1 MMKSDSPSRPL
12 WLPVLLVAAALAW
25 RVAKLK
31 FGVADAFPNF
41 GPWMALAF
49 AGSLVMPRTL
59 AWWLWPALLVGCDV
73 VIGTGQIGEMWLV
86 YACYGLAALVGGWL
100 RERSS
105 VLMTLGGTTLS
116 SLGFYVVTSTQAW
129 FMSPVYA
136 KSVAGWVQALTL
148 GDPAY
153 QPQAWVFGMN
163 ALLSDVGFA
172 LLLVVAYNSEAL
184 VRKLGTLPV
193 VRREA
198 LV

>member
-1 MMKSDSPSRPL
+1 MRSDSSSRLPL
-12 WLPVLLVAAALAW
+12 LPVVLVAVALAY

-31 FGVADAFPNF
+31 FGMADVLPNF
-41 GPWMALAF
+41 SPWMALAF
-49 AGSLVMPRTL
+49 AGSMVMPRAL
-59 AWWLWPALLVGCDV
+59 AWWVWPALFIICDLA
-73 VIGTGQIGEMWLV
+73 INTGAMGEMWLV
-86 YACYGLAALVGGWL
+86 YACYGLAALAGGWL

-105 VLMTLGGTTLS
+105 VLMTLGGTALS

-136 KSVAGWVQALTL
+136 KSVAGWVQALTT